1 MYKIFNALALLFF
14 SFEEEDY
21 KNNDIEN
28 IRNDFKV
35 LL

>member
-1 MYKIFNALALLFF
+1 MHKIFNSLALLFF
-14 SFEEEDY
+14 VFEEDY

-35 LL
+35 LF

>member
-1 MYKIFNALALLFF
+1 MHKIFNSLALLFF
-14 SFEEEDY
+14 VFEEEDY

-35 LL
+35 LF